1 MERSAFQSP
10 RGLGRLAVVLL
21 GVVLAAG
28 LANIG
33 SNVMQLDLLAAVLA
47 ILVVQRQTE
56 NQIARSSGDAVSEV
70 FG

>member
-1 MERSAFQSP
+1 MDRGAFQSP

>member
-1 MERSAFQSP
+1 
-10 RGLGRLAVVLL
+10 
-21 GVVLAAG
+21 VLAAG

-33 SNVMQLDLLAAVLA
+33 ANVMQLALLAAVLA